1 MIEVASDRTAGNN
14 VVVHGSE
21 MTEWE
26 KLCMKLRIYGAW
38 KLDAFYKLPNSLA
51 FSRSDRKTN
60 GVKLSR
66 IDRASLRDMGG
77 TISIILGICLSD
89 HASLLIQLADNRRYF
104 VHKLKIPE
112 ALWVGLDLSVKCHR
126 IMALI

>member
-1 MIEVASDRTAGNN
+1 MFNHHISLPKRDT
-14 VVVHGSE
+14 SE
-21 MTEWE
+21 
-26 KLCMKLRIYGAW
+26 
-38 KLDAFYKLPNSLA
+38 LPNSLA

-104 VHKLKIPE
+104 VHKLKILE
-112 ALWVGLDLSVKCHR
+112 AFWVDETYRLNVIDLWHQSRHAHSNKVLMLP
-126 IMALI
+126 